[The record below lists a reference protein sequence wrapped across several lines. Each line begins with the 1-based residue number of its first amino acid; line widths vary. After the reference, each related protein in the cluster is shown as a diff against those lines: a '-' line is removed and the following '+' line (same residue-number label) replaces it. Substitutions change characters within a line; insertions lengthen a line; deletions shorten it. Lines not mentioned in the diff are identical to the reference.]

1 MILLAAIT
9 DILFSSPLA
18 LLALASIIPLIIL
31 YLLRPRTIDLDIP
44 SLLFFLKREQQRN
57 KLSLLLRK
65 LIRDPLFI
73 IQLLVLILLSLA
85 AAAPYIMEEQVSG
98 QHTVIV
104 IDNSASM
111 QAGGRLDEA
120 KALAAERLSAVNS
133 LVWAQNV
140 PVLAV
145 KEGDKTRTKEVIAL
159 TPQRAIS
166 ADIAAAITYSQRLAG
181 PGGTVI
187 VFSDFATWSGDDPL
201 VAKGLAEYNG
211 VRVEFVQVGGKSNN
225 IGIVNGWLEVKDG
238 AYNLNL
244 AVKNFNDRKATVSLD
259 IKTGNEKRG
268 GTLSIPAGST
278 RAYIVSNLKTGIT
291 EITITGG
298 GELKIDDTAYVYIPV
313 AAEGRVLLVD
323 TREQTVTGTR
333 TRTPTMTALE
343 LLLLAGDVEYSSSLP
358 QDLSG
363 YGIVILGMVDNN
375 SLGPEP
381 AAVLGGFVDSG
392 GVVIATASPGL
403 TLIES
408 GLLPINITGMSNET
422 DLKLIRENPITA
434 GIPVTDQKV
443 DLEVVQHIRGSAPED
458 ATILMEASDDS
469 PMLSYRRQGEGTVV
483 YLGLNDVTG
492 DDAWSGFAAMPQF
505 PIIWKQM
512 LDWLGGTDSS
522 EHNVRTGTVIRMPS
536 TQTITY
542 PDGSTLTSSSL
553 WVDQAGLYY
562 IGPQVIA
569 ANLYDARESDVNEIS
584 LDASDITSRYI
595 ERPEVIRE
603 DVKKDF
609 TSYLIWVVL
618 GLIILELIIIKRRR
632 ELS

>member
-1 MILLAAIT
+1 MILLAAIS

-85 AAAPYIMEEQVSG
+85 AAAPYIMEEKVSG

-187 VFSDFATWSGDDPL
+187 VFSDFATWSGNDPL
-201 VAKGLAEYNG
+201 VAKGLAEKNG

-259 IKTGNEKRG
+259 IRTGNEKRS

-278 RAYIVSNLKTGIT
+278 RAYIVSNLETGTT
-291 EITITGG
+291 EISITGG
-298 GELKIDDTAYVYIPV
+298 GELKIDDNAYVYIPV

-333 TRTPTMTALE
+333 TRTATRTALG
-343 LLLLAGDVEYSSSLP
+343 LLHPGLKYSSFLP
-358 QDLSG
+358 PDLSG

-381 AAVLGGFVDSG
+381 AAILTGFVDDG

-403 TLIES
+403 ALIEG
-408 GLLPINITGMSNET
+408 GLLPIKIISTSDET
-422 DLKLIRENPITA
+422 DLKMIQENPITA
-434 GIPVTDQKV
+434 GIPVTD
-443 DLEVVQHIRGSAPED
+443 LEVVKHLKGSALED
-458 ATILMEASDDS
+458 DTVLMKASDDS

-492 DDAWSGFAAMPQF
+492 DDAWSGFATMPQF

-512 LDWLGGTDSS
+512 LDWLGGTDRS

-542 PDGSTLTSSSL
+542 PDGSTLTSSNL
-553 WVDQAGLYY
+553 WVDQAGLYH

-569 ANLYDARESDVNEIS
+569 ANLYDARESDVNEFS
-584 LDASDITSRYI
+584 LDASTVTSRYI
-595 ERPEVIRE
+595 ERPEVVRE
-603 DVKKDF
+603 DVKKDI

>member
-1 MILLAAIT
+1 MILLAAIS
-9 DILFSSPLA
+9 DILFSNQLA

-65 LIRDPLFI
+65 LIRDPLFL

-85 AAAPYIMEEQVSG
+85 AAAPYIMEEKVSG

-120 KALAAERLSAVNS
+120 KAMAAERLSAVNS
-133 LVWAQNV
+133 VVWAQNV

-145 KEGDKTRTKEVIAL
+145 KEGDKTRTKEVIAI

-187 VFSDFATWSGDDPL
+187 VFSDFATWSGNDPL

-211 VRVEFVQVGGKSNN
+211 VRVEFVQVGGKSSN

-259 IKTGNEKRG
+259 IKTGNEQRG

-278 RAYIVSNLKTGIT
+278 RAYIVQNLKTGIT
-291 EITITGG
+291 EISITGG

-323 TREQTVTGTR
+323 TREQTATR
-333 TRTPTMTALE
+333 TALE
-343 LLLLAGDVEYSSSLP
+343 LLLPAGDVEYSSSLP
-358 QDLSG
+358 PDLSG

-375 SLGPEP
+375 SLGPDP
-381 AAVLGGFVDSG
+381 AAILTGFVDNG

-403 TLIES
+403 AHIEGS
-408 GLLPINITGMSNET
+408 LLPINITGMSNET
-422 DLKLIRENPITA
+422 DLKLIQENPITA

-458 ATILMEASDDS
+458 VTVLMEASDDS

-505 PIIWKQM
+505 PIFWKQM
-512 LDWLGGTDSS
+512 LNWLGGTDSS

-553 WVDQAGLYY
+553 WVDQAGLYH

-584 LDASDITSRYI
+584 LDASSVTSRYI
-595 ERPEVIRE
+595 ERPEVVRE
-603 DVKKDF
+603 DVKKDI
-609 TSYLIWVVL
+609 TPYLIWAVL

>member
-1 MILLAAIT
+1 MLAAIP

-31 YLLRPRTIDLDIP
+31 YLLRPRTIDIDIP

-73 IQLLVLILLSLA
+73 IQLLVLVLLSLA
-85 AAAPYIMEEQVSG
+85 AAAPYIMEEKVSG

-133 LVWAQNV
+133 VVWAQNV
-140 PVLAV
+140 PVLAL
-145 KEGDKTRTKEVIAL
+145 KEGDKTRTKEVIAI
-159 TPQRAIS
+159 TPQRAIP

-181 PGGTVI
+181 SGGTVI
-187 VFSDFATWSGDDPL
+187 VFSDFATWNGDDPL

-211 VRVEFVQVGGKSNN
+211 VRVEFVQVGEESNN

-244 AVKNFNDRKATVSLD
+244 AVRNFNDRKATVSLD
-259 IKTGNEKRG
+259 IRTGNEQRG
-268 GTLSIPAGST
+268 GTLSIPASST
-278 RAYIVSNLKTGIT
+278 RAYIVQNLKTGIT
-291 EITITGG
+291 EISITGG
-298 GELKIDDTAYVYIPV
+298 GELNIDDTAYVYIPV
-313 AAEGRVLLVD
+313 AAGGRLLLVD
-323 TREQTVTGTR
+323 TREQTATR
-333 TRTPTMTALE
+333 TALE
-343 LLLLAGDVEYSSSLP
+343 LLLPAGDVEYSSSLP
-358 QDLSG
+358 PDLSG

-375 SLGPEP
+375 SLGPDP
-381 AAVLGGFVDSG
+381 AAILTGFVDNG
-392 GVVIATASPGL
+392 GVVIATASPSL
-403 TLIES
+403 AHIEGS
-408 GLLPINITGMSNET
+408 LLPINITGMSNET
-422 DLKLIRENPITA
+422 ELKLIQTNPITA
-434 GIPVTDQKV
+434 GIPVTHQKV
-443 DLEVVQHIRGSAPED
+443 DLEVVRHIRGSAPED
-458 ATILMEASDDS
+458 VTVLMEASDDS

-512 LDWLGGTDSS
+512 LNWLGGTDSS
-522 EHNVRTGTVIRMPS
+522 EHNVRTGTVIRMSS
-536 TQTITY
+536 TQTITN
-542 PDGSTLTSSSL
+542 PDGSTLTSSNL
-553 WVDQAGLYY
+553 WVDQAGLYH

-569 ANLYDARESDVNEIS
+569 ANLYDASESDVNEIS
-584 LDASDITSRYI
+584 LDASTITSRYI
-595 ERPEVIRE
+595 ERPEVVSE
-603 DVKKDF
+603 DVKKDI

-618 GLIILELIIIKRRR
+618 GLIILELIILKRRR
-632 ELS
+632 ELL

>member
-1 MILLAAIT
+1 MILLAAIS

-65 LIRDPLFI
+65 LIRDPLFL

-85 AAAPYIMEEQVSG
+85 AAAPYIMEEKVSG

-120 KALAAERLSAVNS
+120 KAMAADRLSAVNS
-133 LVWAQNV
+133 VVWAQNV

-145 KEGDKTRTKEVIAL
+145 KEGDKTRTKEVIAI

-187 VFSDFATWSGDDPL
+187 VFSDFATWSGNDPL

-211 VRVEFVQVGGKSNN
+211 VRVEFVHVGEKSSN

-259 IKTGNEKRG
+259 IRTGNEQRG

-278 RAYIVSNLKTGIT
+278 RAYIVQNLKTGIT
-291 EITITGG
+291 EISITGG

-323 TREQTVTGTR
+323 TREQTATR
-333 TRTPTMTALE
+333 TALE
-343 LLLLAGDVEYSSSLP
+343 LLLPAGDVEYSSSLP
-358 QDLSG
+358 PDLSG

-375 SLGPEP
+375 SLGPDP
-381 AAVLGGFVDSG
+381 AAILTGFVDNG

-403 TLIES
+403 AHIEGS
-408 GLLPINITGMSNET
+408 LLPINITGMSNET
-422 DLKLIRENPITA
+422 DLKLIQENPITA

-443 DLEVVQHIRGSAPED
+443 DLEVVQHIRGSSPED
-458 ATILMEASDDS
+458 VTVLMEASDDS

-505 PIIWKQM
+505 PIFWKQM
-512 LDWLGGTDSS
+512 LNWLGGTDSS

-536 TQTITY
+536 KQTITY

-553 WVDQAGLYY
+553 WMDQAGLYH

-584 LDASDITSRYI
+584 LDASSVTSRYI
-595 ERPEVIRE
+595 ERPEVVRE
-603 DVKKDF
+603 DVKKDI
-609 TSYLIWVVL
+609 TPYLIWAVL
-618 GLIILELIIIKRRR
+618 GLIILELIIMKRRR

>member
-1 MILLAAIT
+1 MLAAIS
-9 DILFSSPLA
+9 DILFSNQLA

-44 SLLFFLKREQQRN
+44 SLLFFLKREEQRN

-65 LIRDPLFI
+65 LIRDPLFL

-85 AAAPYIMEEQVSG
+85 AAAPYIMEEKVSG

-120 KALAAERLSAVNS
+120 KAMAADRLSAVNS
-133 LVWAQNV
+133 VVWAQNV

-145 KEGDKTRTKEVIAL
+145 KEGDKTRTKEVIAI

-187 VFSDFATWSGDDPL
+187 VFSDFATWSGNDPL

-211 VRVEFVQVGGKSNN
+211 VRVEFVQVGGKSSN

-259 IKTGNEKRG
+259 IKTGNEQRG

-278 RAYIVSNLKTGIT
+278 RAYIVQNLKTGIT
-291 EITITGG
+291 EISITGG
-298 GELKIDDTAYVYIPV
+298 GELNIDDTAYVYIPV
-313 AAEGRVLLVD
+313 AAEGRVLLVE
-323 TREQTVTGTR
+323 TMEQTATR
-333 TRTPTMTALE
+333 TALE
-343 LLLLAGDVEYSSSLP
+343 LLLPAGDVEYSSSLP
-358 QDLSG
+358 PDLSG

-375 SLGPEP
+375 SLGPDP
-381 AAVLGGFVDSG
+381 AAILTGFVDNG

-403 TLIES
+403 AHIEGS
-408 GLLPINITGMSNET
+408 LLPINITGMSNET
-422 DLKLIRENPITA
+422 DLKLIQENPITA

-458 ATILMEASDDS
+458 VTVLMEASDDS

-505 PIIWKQM
+505 PIFWKQM
-512 LDWLGGTDSS
+512 LNWLGGTDSS

-553 WVDQAGLYY
+553 WVDQAGLYH

-584 LDASDITSRYI
+584 LDASSVTSRYI
-595 ERPEVIRE
+595 ERPEVVRE
-603 DVKKDF
+603 DVKKDI
-609 TSYLIWVVL
+609 TPYLIWAVL

>member
-1 MILLAAIT
+1 MRLLAAIP

-85 AAAPYIMEEQVSG
+85 AAAPYIMEEKVSG

-120 KALAAERLSAVNS
+120 KALAAERLSGLNS
-133 LVWAQNV
+133 VVWAQNA
-140 PVLAV
+140 PVLAL
-145 KEGDKTRTKEVIAL
+145 KEGGRARTKEVIAL
-159 TPQRAIS
+159 TPQRAIP
-166 ADIAAAITYSQRLAG
+166 ADLAAAITYSHRLAG

-187 VFSDFATWSGDDPL
+187 VFSDFATWSGNDPL

-211 VRVEFVQVGGKSNN
+211 VRVEFVQVGEKSNN

-244 AVKNFNDRKATVSLD
+244 AVRNFNDRKATVSLD
-259 IKTGNEKRG
+259 IRTGNEQRG
-268 GTLSIPAGST
+268 STLSIPAGST
-278 RAYIVSNLKTGIT
+278 RAYIVPNLKTGIT
-291 EITITGG
+291 EISITGG
-298 GELKIDDTAYVYIPV
+298 GELKIDDNAYVYIPS
-313 AAEGRVLLVD
+313 AAGGRVLLVD
-323 TREQTVTGTR
+323 TREQT
-333 TRTPTMTALE
+333 PTITAMG
-343 LLLLAGDVEYSSSLP
+343 LLPVDVEYSSSLP
-358 QDLSG
+358 PDLLD
-363 YGIVILGMVDNN
+363 YGIVILGMVDNK
-375 SLGPEP
+375 SLGPDP
-381 AAVLGGFVDSG
+381 TTQLGGFVDGG

-403 TLIES
+403 ARIEG
-408 GLLPINITGMSNET
+408 GLLPINITSMSNET
-422 DLKLIRENPITA
+422 DLKLIQDNPITT
-434 GIPVTDQKV
+434 GIPVTD
-443 DLEVVQHIRGSAPED
+443 LEVVRHIRGNAPED
-458 ATILMEASDDS
+458 VTVLVEASDAS

-505 PIIWKQM
+505 PIFWKQM
-512 LDWLGGTDSS
+512 LDWLGGTDIS
-522 EHNVRTGTVIRMPS
+522 EHNVRTGTVVRMPS

-542 PDGSTLTSSSL
+542 PDGTTLTSSNL
-553 WVDQAGLYY
+553 WVDQAGLYH

-569 ANLYDARESDVNEIS
+569 ANLYDAHESDVNEFS
-584 LDASDITSRYI
+584 LDASTVTSRYI
-595 ERPEVIRE
+595 ERPEVVRM
-603 DVKKDF
+603 DVKKDI
-609 TSYLIWVVL
+609 TSYLIWAVL

>member
-1 MILLAAIT
+1 MILLAAIPNV
-9 DILFSSPLA
+9 LFSNPLA
-18 LLALASIIPLIIL
+18 LLAFASIIPLIIL
-31 YLLRPRTIDLDIP
+31 YLLRPRTIYRDIP
-44 SLLFFLKREQQRN
+44 SLLFFLKREQQHN

-65 LIRDPLFI
+65 LIRDPLFL
-73 IQLLVLILLSLA
+73 IQLLVLVLLSFA
-85 AAAPYIMEEQVSG
+85 AAAPYIMDERVSG

-120 KALAAERLSAVNS
+120 KDLAAERLSKLNS
-133 LVWAQNV
+133 VVWAQNA
-140 PVLAV
+140 PVLAL
-145 KEGDKTRTKEVIAL
+145 KEGGSARAKEVIAP

-187 VFSDFATWSGDDPL
+187 VFSDFASWSGNDPL

-211 VRVEFVQVGGKSNN
+211 VRVEFVQVGEKSNN

-259 IKTGNEKRG
+259 IRTGNEQRG
-268 GTLSIPAGST
+268 STLSIPAGST
-278 RAYIVSNLKTGIT
+278 RAHIVPNLNTGIT
-291 EITITGG
+291 EITITNG

-313 AAEGRVLLVD
+313 AARGQLLLVD
-323 TREQTVTGTR
+323 PREQTATK
-333 TRTPTMTALE
+333 TPTMTALE
-343 LLLLAGDVEYSSSLP
+343 LLLPAEVEYSSSLP
-358 QDLSG
+358 PDLSG

-375 SLGPEP
+375 SLGPDP
-381 AAVLGGFVDSG
+381 AAILTGFVDSG
-392 GVVIATASPGL
+392 GVMIATASPGL
-403 TLIES
+403 TLIGGS
-408 GLLPINITGMSNET
+408 LLPINITGISNET
-422 DLKLIRENPITA
+422 DLKVVRENPVTA
-434 GIPVTDQKV
+434 GIPMKDQEDDPKV
-443 DLEVVQHIRGSAPED
+443 DLEVVRHIRGSAPED
-458 ATILMEASDDS
+458 VTVLMKASDDS
-469 PMLSYRRQGEGTVV
+469 PMLSYCRQGEGTVV

-505 PIIWKQM
+505 PIFWKQM
-512 LDWLGGTDSS
+512 LNWLGGTDSS

-553 WVDQAGLYY
+553 WVDQAGLYH

-584 LDASDITSRYI
+584 LDASTVTSRYI
-595 ERPEVIRE
+595 ERPEVVRE
-603 DVKKDF
+603 DVKKDITPYF
-609 TSYLIWVVL
+609 IWVVL

>member
-1 MILLAAIT
+1 MLAAIS
-9 DILFSSPLA
+9 DILFSNQLA

-44 SLLFFLKREQQRN
+44 SLLFFLKREEQRN

-65 LIRDPLFI
+65 LIRDPLFL

-85 AAAPYIMEEQVSG
+85 AAAPYIMEEKVSG

-120 KALAAERLSAVNS
+120 KDLAAERLSKLNS
-133 LVWAQNV
+133 VVWAQNV
-140 PVLAV
+140 PVLAL
-145 KEGDKTRTKEVIAL
+145 KESGSARTKEVIAL
-159 TPQRAIS
+159 TPQRAIP

-187 VFSDFATWSGDDPL
+187 VFSDFASWSGDDPL

-238 AYNLNL
+238 GYNLNL

-259 IKTGNEKRG
+259 IRTGNEKRSS
-268 GTLSIPAGST
+268 TLSIPADSS
-278 RAYIVSNLKTGIT
+278 RAYIVPNLKTGIT
-291 EITITGG
+291 EITITNG
-298 GELKIDDTAYVYIPV
+298 GELKIDDIAYVYIPV
-313 AAEGRVLLVD
+313 AASGQLLLVD
-323 TREQTVTGTR
+323 TREQTATK
-333 TRTPTMTALE
+333 TPTMTALE
-343 LLLLAGDVEYSSSLP
+343 LLLPAEVEYSSSLP
-358 QDLSG
+358 PDLSG
-363 YGIVILGMVDNN
+363 YGIVILGIVDNN
-375 SLGPEP
+375 SLGPDP
-381 AAVLGGFVDSG
+381 AAILGGFVDNG
-392 GVVIATASPGL
+392 GVVIATASPAL
-403 TLIES
+403 ARIES

-422 DLKLIRENPITA
+422 DLRLIRENPITA

-443 DLEVVQHIRGSAPED
+443 DLEVVRHIRGSAPED
-458 ATILMEASDDS
+458 VTVLMEASDAS

-505 PIIWKQM
+505 PIFWKQM
-512 LDWLGGTDSS
+512 LNWLGGTDSS

-536 TQTITY
+536 TQTITN
-542 PDGSTLTSSSL
+542 PDGTTLTSSNL
-553 WVDQAGLYY
+553 WVDQAGLYH

-569 ANLYDARESDVNEIS
+569 ANLYDAHESDLNEFS
-584 LDASDITSRYI
+584 LDASTVTSRYI
-595 ERPEVIRE
+595 ERPEVVRM
-603 DVKKDF
+603 DVKKDI
-609 TSYLIWVVL
+609 TPYLIWVVL